1 MTKIIL
7 ILSVSNCKATYLDV
21 GVLHPGRVAGRG
33 HVGVGLVVEEVEG
46 LFAAAVVGAGRTL
59 HHGEAQLHIHLRRSL
74 SLDEAAAQPVA
85 GGAAGLTAEDLVDP
99 HAVALLVQTAHFVPL
114 GAERRRG
121 GQRGRQD
128 ER

>member
-1 MTKIIL
+1 MLL
-7 ILSVSNCKATYLDV
+7 ILVSNYRVTNLDV
-21 GVLHPGRVAGRG
+21 GVLHPRRVAGRG

-59 HHGEAQLHIHLRRSL
+59 HHGEAQLHVHLRRSL

-114 GAERRRG
+114 GSERRRG